1 MNIKN
6 IISER
11 SQTQKG
17 RYNILHSVKYSEEVS
32 SQRYKADQWCPVMA
46 RRMHEE
52 SLFNRRKCD
61 LMGETSLDGIKYLE
75 LY

>member
-52 SLFNRRKCD
+52 SLFNR
-61 LMGETSLDGIKYLE
+61 
-75 LY
+75 